1 MNHKHTFSVLSATL
15 ALALAPAAFSAPA
28 PQVSAG
34 AQATFS
40 FAFRGDIQAALQSL
54 HNMQP
59 GVRIMPPSGHA
70 VSIPVNI
77 DLRGANLI
85 DVYRAIGEAGGDQ
98 ADLQLL
104 AGGAVRIAFRDSPT
118 TKSEERVPA
127 GSMGIGIEPVP
138 MASCMIGCES
148 KQTKPTPTP
157 KPVETKTALP
167 EKSEKP
173 SPRPPMIKT
182 SAKLVDEGDALPLTD
197 NARLSASKRW
207 EKDGAADA
215 LIGTNGQVEYAYGQ
229 SRPTISCAP
238 LHLCT
243 IQLITGENVTNM
255 AIGDSVRWMVQQAT
269 AGDRPVVVIKPTQ
282 AGLNTNLTITTDAGR
297 VYYLTLVSDRA
308 AYVPLVGFYDPQAL
322 VIRLDKQAAD
332 VRARKT
338 EAEAAAKAA
347 EEARNKR
354 IAATVPVS
362 DFSALDF
369 NWSCRAEKGGD
380 RFLPTRVFGV
390 DGHVYLQMSERMKT
404 DDAPAVFN
412 VTSGEMELLNYRISG
427 SYYIVDGEPSKLQ
440 LASGVGSAKRS
451 VTCEHAKPSRSAW
464 FGS

>member
-369 NWSCRAEKGGD
+369 NWSCRDEKGGD